1 MTERPVILVVDDAP
15 SSLGVLCEALEGA
28 SYTVLIAKDGETAL
42 ERLELVTPD
51 AILLDAMMPG
61 LSGFD
66 TSRRIKKTPGWMH
79 IPIIF
84 MTGLSDTQYVLE
96 GFSSGGV
103 DYVVKPIRVNE
114 VLARLKTHVN
124 NAQVTRLAR
133 DAIDVAGMGV
143 VFVDALSR
151 ISWISP
157 QAACWLKVLV
167 ASSNHADTERPG
179 YLPASLDAALQ
190 LEGGTVLLTTT
201 EPLLS
206 VRNMGAGMLG
216 EIMLLLERQQENN
229 VTAAIFRHT
238 ELTSRETEVLSWIAK
253 GKSNQDIAEILGLSF
268 RTVKKHIEHIFNK
281 LGVENRT
288 AAVMRANDF
297 L

>member
-1 MTERPVILVVDDAP
+1 
-15 SSLGVLCEALEGA
+15 
-28 SYTVLIAKDGETAL
+28 
-42 ERLELVTPD
+42 VTPD

-66 TSRRIKKTPGWMH
+66 TCRRIKDTPGWMH
-79 IPIIF
+79 IPIVF

-103 DYVVKPIRVNE
+103 DYVVKPIRVHE

-124 NAQVTRLAR
+124 NAFVTRLAR

-143 VFVDALSR
+143 VFVDALGR
-151 ISWISP
+151 ISWLSP
-157 QAACWLKVLV
+157 KAASWLRLLV
-167 ASSNHADTERPG
+167 GSGSPADTERPG
-179 YLPASLDAALQ
+179 YLPTCLGAALQ
-190 LEGGTVLLTTT
+190 LSANAVLLTTNQ
-201 EPLLS
+201 PLLS

-216 EIMLLLERQQENN
+216 EIMLLLERQQGSNIP
-229 VTAAIFRHT
+229 AASFRHT

-268 RTVKKHIEHIFNK
+268 RTVKKHIEHIFKK

-288 AAVMRANDF
+288 AAVLRANDF

>member
-15 SSLGVLCEALEGA
+15 SSLGMLCEALEEAG
-28 SYTVLIAKDGETAL
+28 YTVLIAKDGETAL

-66 TSRRIKKTPGWMH
+66 TCRRIKETPSWIH
-79 IPIIF
+79 VPIIF
-84 MTGLSDTQYVLE
+84 MTGLSETQYVLE
-96 GFSSGGV
+96 GFSAGGV
-103 DYVVKPIRVNE
+103 DYVVKPIRVHE

-124 NAQVTRLAR
+124 NALVTRLAR
-133 DAIDVAGMGV
+133 EAIDVAGMGV
-143 VFVDALSR
+143 VFVDALGR

-157 QAACWLKVLV
+157 KAASWLKILV
-167 ASSNHADTERPG
+167 ASGNHADVDRPG
-179 YLPASLDAALQ
+179 YLPASLDVALQ
-190 LEGGTVLLTTT
+190 LEGGAVLLTTT
-201 EPLLS
+201 DPLLS
-206 VRNMGAGMLG
+206 VRNMGAGMFG
-216 EIMLLLERQQENN
+216 EIMLLLERQQEST

-281 LGVENRT
+281 LGVDNRT
-288 AAVMRANDF
+288 AAVLRANDF